1 MLLNHYALYIRC
13 LCGERKRLGC
23 ALSKDEKKKK
33 KPKGKD
39 AQLVLRLDRE
49 DRDAFI
55 SICKELDSSASR
67 EVRLFIRD
75 FLKKHS

>member
-1 MLLNHYALYIRC
+1 M
-13 LCGERKRLGC
+13 
-23 ALSKDEKKKK
+23 SKDEKKK